1 MIEIYRYN
9 ALQSGVL
16 LRRYKRFLADVELP
30 DKQIVTAFCPNSGSM
45 KGCSEPG
52 SLVMISY
59 HESSERKT
67 LYTLEMVKADGVW
80 VGVNTLLTNDLA
92 HRLIELKLIH
102 ELSPYKVIKR
112 EATFGDSRLDFL
124 LSNGKR
130 ECFLEVKNVTLKDG
144 HAAKFPDAVTVRGR
158 KHLNSLMNAVKMGY
172 NACMLYIVQ
181 RSDCDCFAPE
191 EEIDPEYAKTLRLA
205 LECGVN
211 VFAFKFDARPEGIYA
226 LGRVLCRDDLGK
238 W

>member
-1 MIEIYRYN
+1 MIEIHHYN
-9 ALQSGVL
+9 ALQTGIL
-16 LRRYKRFLADVELP
+16 LRRYKRFLVDVELP
-30 DKQIVTAFCPNSGSM
+30 DKQVVTAFCPNSGSM

-52 SLVMISY
+52 SPVMISY

-67 LYTLEMVKADGVW
+67 FYTLETVKADGVW

-102 ELSPYKVIKR
+102 ELSPYNVIKR

-130 ECFLEVKNVTLKDG
+130 ECYMEVKNVTLKVG
-144 HAAKFPDAVTVRGR
+144 RAAKFPDAVTTRGR
-158 KHLNSLMNAVKMGY
+158 KHLISLMNAVEMGY
-172 NACMLYIVQ
+172 DACMLYIIQ
-181 RSDCDCFAPE
+181 RSDCDCFSPA

-205 LECGVN
+205 LERGVN
-211 VFAFKFDARPEGIYA
+211 VFASKFDARSEGIYS
-226 LGRVLCRDDLGK
+226 LGRVPYGDDLGK

>member
-1 MIEIYRYN
+1 
-9 ALQSGVL
+9 
-16 LRRYKRFLADVELP
+16 
-30 DKQIVTAFCPNSGSM
+30 
-45 KGCSEPG
+45 
-52 SLVMISY
+52 
-59 HESSERKT
+59 
-67 LYTLEMVKADGVW
+67 
-80 VGVNTLLTNDLA
+80 
-92 HRLIELKLIH
+92 LIELKLIH

-130 ECFLEVKNVTLKDG
+130 ECYMEVKNVTLKDG
-144 HAAKFPDAVTVRGR
+144 RVAKFPDAVTVRGR